1 MAEQTIQ
8 LARGTSQRVGV
19 EPGTAIFVRRGAVRL
34 RLPPLWLAETWI
46 QEELRLDAEG
56 RYVAA
61 CGGCVEIAAL
71 DGAEVLLVPDGQPGR
86 WEKSA
91 AAIRRVHHALC
102 ALRRSMR

>member
-8 LARGTSQRVGV
+8 LARGMSQRVGV
-19 EPGTAIFVRRGAVRL
+19 EPGTAVFVRQGAVRL
-34 RLPPLWLAETWI
+34 RLPPQWLAETWF

-56 RYVAA
+56 RYVAT

-71 DGAEVLLVPDGQPGR
+71 DGAEVLLFPARQPGR

-91 AAIRRVHHALC
+91 AAIRRVHDALC
-102 ALRRSMR
+102 APRRSMR